1 MSNPTKDWKKTR
13 TKVPVHIP
21 TLNGKGIAETV
32 EVEVAAYRNPA
43 DGEIYLDGKALQR
56 LDDTKA
62 RYMGLMLP
70 RDIKELRLQLG
81 VTQKRMAELLQI
93 GEKSYCRWET
103 GRERPSRSIN
113 LLLAALSDGRIDT
126 AYLESRQTPSFDWRR
141 QRERSA
147 KPQKRPVPFVLPEV
161 PARQIEETYEAVAA

>member
-13 TKVPVHIP
+13 SKVPVHVP
-21 TLNGKGIAETV
+21 TLDGKGVAETV
-32 EVEVAAYRNPA
+32 EVEVTAYRNPA

-56 LDDTKA
+56 LDDAKA

-70 RDIKELRLQLG
+70 RDIKELRVQLG
-81 VTQKRMAELLQI
+81 ATQKRMAELLQI

-113 LLLAALSDGRIDT
+113 LLLAALNDGKIDT

-141 QRERSA
+141 QLERSA
-147 KPQKRPVPFVLPEV
+147 KPQKRPVVFVVEAPL
-161 PARQIEETYEAVAA
+161 ARQTEENYEAVAA